1 MTRRRVE
8 NREGSLGYPRLVRPV
23 FTKDS
28 KRLGW
33 DEKMDGDCKAKLAAG
48 TVGFEAGVS
57 LFTDPISDSK
67 FPPPDVAAVAE
78 WYRYRTVACFV
89 TGSSPVPLKTRRV
102 GQRCTLNLSRA
113 ETSSRWTF
121 SEFYIMSAKTVR
133 NIREPL
139 KKPRPLKSVP
149 SETKFHIPDPKDTV
163 IQKTREEILAD
174 LEILNVSISN
184 CSFDEI
190 TTMDIARMCT
200 ILKKRGEELDSFHK
214 EAVDRYFCTLRN
226 ACREERLDMIS
237 RIKLLETIELRA
249 RGWKR
254 NENINNYFN
263 MKIIELEQK
272 GTTTLNFSGIT
283 SPTIPYPLPN
293 QNLNSPTGVQLAPG
307 EILRSSG
314 KFEKPTKIAGKNY
327 FKDEIV
333 IRNSDSGKV
342 NPGARDRL
350 VQITGPHEE
359 AIGHAKLLVEDTI
372 RRNASPVRD
381 NADLSGFDNSTDTD
395 FGNSFSS
402 VDNQSFMKKSLQHSY
417 SMGDAS
423 LREYSVSLQVGQ
435 DMLTLT
441 GTNADLLKTARLVLK
456 EFFTGQSEILEKQHE
471 NLNIQLSSENNNQRF
486 DLRKQSSFKNNMN
499 NFSSSWKNNHFQRES
514 VSPFS
519 SSDDEIGK
527 EEKMKGLERMKS
539 VPDKLSP
546 DFLSTAEEFKNQN
559 SMSSESSVEFGKYMR
574 SSSLPNENLQS
585 FNTFPKIEP
594 SQNDDVFSP
603 LMSPSDVDTPPIP
616 PPSYTY
622 SREFL
627 LNCAKSPFSHNQPPD
642 YVRIHQNFREII
654 CQSPVMFDPAKYE
667 ESRLQESTVC
677 VLK

>member
-1 MTRRRVE
+1 
-8 NREGSLGYPRLVRPV
+8 
-23 FTKDS
+23 
-28 KRLGW
+28 
-33 DEKMDGDCKAKLAAG
+33 
-48 TVGFEAGVS
+48 
-57 LFTDPISDSK
+57 
-67 FPPPDVAAVAE
+67 
-78 WYRYRTVACFV
+78 
-89 TGSSPVPLKTRRV
+89 
-102 GQRCTLNLSRA
+102 
-113 ETSSRWTF
+113 
-121 SEFYIMSAKTVR
+121 MSAKTVR

-163 IQKTREEILAD
+163 IQKTREEIVAD
-174 LEILNVSISN
+174 LEILN
-184 CSFDEI
+184 
-190 TTMDIARMCT
+190 
-200 ILKKRGEELDSFHK
+200 KRGEELDSFHK
-214 EAVDRYFCTLRN
+214 EAIDRYFCTLRN
-226 ACREERLDMIS
+226 ACREERLDMVS

-263 MKIIELEQK
+263 LKIMELEQK

-423 LREYSVSLQVGQ
+423 LREYSISLQVGQ

-441 GTNADLLKTARLVLK
+441 GTNADLLKTARLVLN

-471 NLNIQLSSENNNQRF
+471 NLNIQLSSDNNNQRF
-486 DLRKQSSFKNNMN
+486 DLRKQSSFKSNMN

-546 DFLSTAEEFKNQN
+546 DFLSTAEEIKNQN

-585 FNTFPKIEP
+585 FNSFPKTEP

-616 PPSYTY
+616 PPSYKRHTY

-654 CQSPVMFDPAKYE
+654 CQSPVMFDPEKYE